1 MRNMSVK
8 MSVLTEYSRKKV
20 CFKVLTLLD
29 RVVERER
36 EREVG
41 LCNCMGVS
49 VGCVTELSHHALLR
63 GLRGP

>member
-36 EREVG
+36 EREG
-41 LCNCMGVS
+41 ERSGV
-49 VGCVTELSHHALLR
+49 V
-63 GLRGP
+63 

>member
-1 MRNMSVK
+1 

-36 EREVG
+36 ERERG
-41 LCNCMGVS
+41 REKW
-49 VGCVTELSHHALLR
+49 GCVIVW
-63 GLRGP
+63 GLVWDV

>member
-1 MRNMSVK
+1 MRNMGVK

-36 EREVG
+36 EREKW
-41 LCNCMGVS
+41 
-49 VGCVTELSHHALLR
+49 GCVIVW
-63 GLRGP
+63 GLVWDV